1 MNHFAQILY
10 QALATPRGLVVLHE
24 NPSSAQVQFNLARRA
39 QGDPALRA
47 IRIVRLKSHPNR
59 LYLVHDPALRAVH
72 DPDPKESPPCP
83 ETTTPNHP
91 SDSTSGCS
99 SLTLNGSARPTPTTS
114 A

>member
-10 QALATPRGLVVLHE
+10 QALATPRGLIVLHE
-24 NPSSAQVQFNLARRA
+24 NPGSAQVQFNLARRV

-47 IRIVRLKSHPNR
+47 IRIVRLKSHPDR
-59 LYLVHDPALRAVH
+59 LYLVHDEPHPQPER
-72 DPDPKESPPCP
+72 PPPCP

-99 SLTLNGSARPTPTTS
+99 SQTSNGCAKPTPITS
-114 A
+114 V

>member
-24 NPSSAQVQFNLARRA
+24 NPSSAQVQFNLARRT

-47 IRIVRLKSHPNR
+47 IRIVRLKSHPDR
-59 LYLVHDPALRAVH
+59 LYLVHNAQPER
-72 DPDPKESPPCP
+72 PPPCP
-83 ETTTPNHP
+83 ETLTPNHP
-91 SDSTSGCS
+91 SGSTSGS
-99 SLTLNGSARPTPTTS
+99 SSQTLNGCARPTLTTS